1 MVGRRRR
8 RGWLWPLFTFAWFVP
23 IYLTCKWMIETEPGA
38 GPQGGE
44 AIVLFFI
51 MAVLGLSF
59 CTVVNGFLRYRDR
72 PASGVGQHLR
82 RIVGIFGGVLAGLVL
97 LFRMLD
103 KATSMVT
110 ADGFDL
116 AGWVGVGAVLV
127 GFAVFNVWALRQHAA
142 ARPEQS

>member
-8 RGWLWPLFTFAWFVP
+8 WLWPLFTFAWFVP
-23 IYLTCKWMIETEPGA
+23 IAVTCKWMLEMVPGA

-59 CTVVNGFLRYRDR
+59 CTVVNGFLRYRGR
-72 PASGVGQHLR
+72 PAGGVGQHLR
-82 RIVGIFGGVLAGLVL
+82 RIVGVLGGVLAALVL
-97 LFRMLD
+97 LLMLLD

-116 AGWVGVGAVLV
+116 AGWIGVAAVLLAF
-127 GFAVFNVWALRQHAA
+127 GLFNAWALRQHAA
-142 ARPEQS
+142 SRAGP